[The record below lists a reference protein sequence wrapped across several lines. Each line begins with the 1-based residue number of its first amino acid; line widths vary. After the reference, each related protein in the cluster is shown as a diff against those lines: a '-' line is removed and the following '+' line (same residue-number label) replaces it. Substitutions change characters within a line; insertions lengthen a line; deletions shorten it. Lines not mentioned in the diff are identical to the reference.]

1 MPLAFDPLVS
11 ISFLFFQIGSRYLKI
26 DVTKAQAKIL
36 SHPYV
41 QISLYASIVYYSTRS
56 IEHTIFI
63 LLMSYIFFKI
73 LLNENSEFNILPS
86 KFLYE
91 EKLSDVLISYRENY
105 KKNLE
110 KYHSHLIN

>member
-41 QISLYASIVYYSTRS
+41 QGILYISIVYYSTRN
-56 IEHTIFI
+56 IENTIIIFV
-63 LLMSYIFFKI
+63 MSYILVNI
-73 LLNENSEFNILPS
+73 LLNENSQYNILPS
-86 KFLYE
+86 KLLYE
-91 EKLSDVLISYRENY
+91 ENLSDILVSYRENY
-105 KKNLE
+105 KTNFE
-110 KYHSHLIN
+110 KYHS